1 MQRRKTVPA
10 SMIHKKKPPTQ
21 IRQGVTD
28 YRIIGGKRQQY
39 TADHSPDRVS
49 LLHKGVFPICNS
61 GCSDSIVEISFV
73 LRANSPSRWHLT
85 RCLLLCSPITIHDIT
100 ENGNHYFIDISGTI
114 HTPVRF
120 CQIDFLCAQERY
132 PALSGGAS
140 RHLTGWVCIGSG
152 PSSAPGFCRIILK
165 HSLLF
170 SAVFPILRTYN
181 GTTYT

>member
-1 MQRRKTVPA
+1 M
-10 SMIHKKKPPTQ
+10 
-21 IRQGVTD
+21 G
-28 YRIIGGKRQQY
+28 QQY

-49 LLHKGVFPICNS
+49 LLHKGGFPICNS
-61 GCSDSIVEISFV
+61 GCSDSIVDLSFV

-132 PALSGGAS
+132 PALSGGGVTAS
-140 RHLTGWVCIGSG
+140 DRLGMHRQRALVRS
-152 PSSAPGFCRIILK
+152 RILSH
-165 HSLLF
+165 HSETF
-170 SAVFPILRTYN
+170 SAVFGDFPNLKNVQWYHLHLREDRQCN
-181 GTTYT
+181 ARS